1 MMPDGFL
8 SAMQEKGRQELYPL
22 KTKITVGMA
31 TCGRAAGS
39 ESVYSF
45 LEKALGNKGLD
56 VVLGKVGCIGFCQQE
71 PLVSVHVPG
80 FPRLV
85 YSRVDE
91 KLAARLVESLAAGQ
105 ELNRSLLGRV
115 YYDEDVVRGEVLQI
129 SAKTPEPPLW
139 NEHPFYAKQVK
150 IATRNCGIID
160 PESLEQYVARGG
172 YMGLLKALRLTPDE
186 VIAEVSRS
194 GLRGRGGAGFPTG
207 QKWALTRSN
216 PGELK
221 YMICNADEGD
231 PGAYMDRSILEGDPH
246 SVIEG
251 MIIGAYAIG
260 ARIGIVYVRSEY
272 PLAVLTMEK
281 AIEQARQAG
290 FLGRN
295 ILGSGFDFE
304 LKIVKGQGAFVCGE
318 ETALIAS
325 IEGRPGEPRPRPP
338 YPAQK
343 GVWGNPTCINNVET
357 WANVPV
363 IICRGAGWFS
373 SLGTETSKGTKVFSL
388 VGNIRNNG
396 LVEVPMG
403 ISLGEIIESIGQG
416 TGRFKFK
423 AVQTGGPSGGCIP
436 ASHLALPVD
445 YEALARV
452 GSIMGSGGMVVMDE
466 RACMV
471 DVARYFLSFTQDESC
486 GKCLPCREGT
496 RKMLEILTDICEGIA
511 DESDLAELEE
521 LAEAVRDASLCGLGQ
536 TAPNPVLSTL
546 RYFREEYETHIR
558 DKFCPAGVCV
568 NLFELMIDPE
578 LCTGC
583 GLCKDVCPQDAIEG
597 EKKEI
602 HVLDRAK
609 CIRCRSCLDVCAR
622 QAIKVIPRGEG
633 KNDG

>member
-1 MMPDGFL
+1 LRAEDFL
-8 SAMQEKGRQELYPL
+8 SAMKEQGLRELYPS
-22 KTKITVGMA
+22 KPKITVGMA
-31 TCGRAAGS
+31 TCGRAAGA
-39 ESVYSF
+39 ESVYLF
-45 LEKALGNKGLD
+45 FERAVRDKGLEA
-56 VVLGKVGCIGFCQQE
+56 VVGRVGCIGFCQQE
-71 PLVSVHVPG
+71 PLVSLQVPG
-80 FPRLV
+80 SPRLV

-91 KLAARLVESLAAGQ
+91 KLAARLVEALANGE
-105 ELNRSLLGRV
+105 ELGRSLLGRV
-115 YYDEDVVRGEVLQI
+115 YYDEDVVQGGIRAI
-129 SAKTPEPPLW
+129 SSQEPEPPLL

-150 IATRNCGIID
+150 IATRNCGIIN

-172 YMGLLKALRLTPDE
+172 YQGLFKALAASPEE
-186 VIAEVSRS
+186 VISEVSRS

-216 PGELK
+216 QGDLK
-221 YMICNADEGD
+221 YVICNADEGD

-251 MIIGAYAIG
+251 MIIGAYAVG
-260 ARIGIVYVRSEY
+260 ASVGIVYVRSEY
-272 PLAVLTMEK
+272 PLAVITMQK
-281 AIEQARQAG
+281 AIEQAGTAG

-363 IICRGAGWFS
+363 IMCRGAEWFS

-403 ISLGEIIESIGQG
+403 ISLEEIIESIGQG
-416 TGRFKFK
+416 TGRFQFK

-436 ASHLALPVD
+436 ASYLSLPVD

-496 RKMLEILTDICEGIA
+496 RKMLEILTDICEGRA
-511 DESDLAELEE
+511 GEGDLAELEE

-546 RYFREEYETHIR
+546 RYFREEYESHIR

-568 NLFELMIDPE
+568 NLFELTIDPE

-597 EKKEI
+597 EKKEV
-602 HVLDRAK
+602 HVLDRSK
-609 CIRCRSCLDVCAR
+609 CVRCRSCLDVCAR
-622 QAIKVIPRGEG
+622 KAIKVIPRGEG
-633 KNDG
+633 GIDG